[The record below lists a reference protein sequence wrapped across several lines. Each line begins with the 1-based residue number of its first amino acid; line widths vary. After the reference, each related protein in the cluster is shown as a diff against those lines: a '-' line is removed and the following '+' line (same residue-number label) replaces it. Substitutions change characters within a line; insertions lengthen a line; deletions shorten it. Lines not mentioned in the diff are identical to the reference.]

1 MFPVRKDSVQW
12 QPAGLVEA
20 EDTQRFSCIARE
32 CEHAHTHVLI
42 PPRVSLFDSL
52 PWKHEPPRFLELSCL
67 QL

>member
-1 MFPVRKDSVQW
+1 MFPVGKDSVQW
-12 QPAGLVEA
+12 QLASQVEA

-42 PPRVSLFDSL
+42 QPHVSLFDSL
-52 PWKHEPPRFLELSCL
+52 RWKHEPPRFLELSRL